1 MKRHLISCLV
11 ASQLF
16 SFSATSQICVT
27 LPDLDGTPASAVSPA
42 GWTIWHST
50 PDIILGNG
58 SYPGTALA
66 NIADVNGSS
75 LAGGEMT
82 FFLINGVLGADTE
95 GISTELTGLTPGTG
109 YFFSVQWQQATLDYT
124 GISADP
130 AGGKLGMYLD
140 GSLMEVFESSG
151 GLNDL
156 WQTATKSF
164 VATASTHTLSLKGE
178 LLDNSSRGAIVID
191 NLPCSIFLS
200 ADPMK
205 VDLAENELQQVEV
218 SWDLFDESAY
228 SSIEVQRSTDVNNWI
243 SIANVL
249 SSSNSLLD
257 EDKLKETRYYRLKL
271 LDQNGAVEYSLVSSI
286 SPSDAFISEL
296 MISPNPVKDW
306 VKIEGLAFEELVIF
320 TAKGEELDLS
330 SVSHRV
336 VNGKVE
342 MDLSYLSAG
351 VYFIR
356 TNSGMKRF
364 VKIE

>member
-1 MKRHLISCLV
+1 MKRYLVSCVV

-16 SFSATSQICVT
+16 SFSATSQVCVT
-27 LPDLDGTPASAVSPA
+27 LPDIDGVPASAVSPT

-66 NIADVNGSS
+66 NIAHVNGSS

-82 FFLINGVLGADTE
+82 FFLINGVLGANTE
-95 GISTELTGLTPGTG
+95 GISTELTGLSPGTS
-109 YFFSVQWQQATLDYT
+109 YFFSVQWQQVTLDYM

-140 GSLMEVFESSG
+140 GSLMEVFESTG

-218 SWDLFDESAY
+218 SWELFDESAY
-228 SSIEVQRSTDVNNWI
+228 SSIEIQRSMDLHNWT
-243 SIANVL
+243 SIASVL
-249 SSSNSLLD
+249 PSSNSVLD
-257 EDKLKETRYYRLKL
+257 EDKLTETCYYRLKL

-286 SPSDAFISEL
+286 SPSDTFISEL

-306 VKIEGLAFEELVIF
+306 VKIEALAFEELVIS
-320 TAKGEELDLS
+320 TTKGEELDLRS
-330 SVSHRV
+330 APHRV
-336 VNGKVE
+336 ANGKVE
-342 MDLSYLSAG
+342 MDLSHLSAG